1 MINQTYA
8 LNDVTVLDLTDEK
21 GVYTGKLLADMG
33 ANVIRIEPLSGNKT
47 RLIGPFF
54 MDRVNEESSLYNWYH
69 NTSKKS
75 ITLDISTKEGI
86 EILKKL
92 CLKADILLESFDDN
106 YLEGIGLSYD
116 DISKQNSQ
124 LIWTAISGFGRTGPY
139 ANYKTTDLVALSL
152 GGPVASCGYDHLPNN
167 PPMCPDGWAG
177 YYTGSHYAAI
187 STLVALIYRDMTN
200 RGQYIDVSIHE
211 AISSSTEAALPMYI
225 YQNAVPLRQTGRHH
239 SINPPPPAI
248 YRCMDGGMIHVFG
261 TPPQDLNRW
270 SKLLEWIQES
280 QDASELFTPRYEEM
294 VTMRN
299 RDSDLMFTL
308 FSYIGHLINSLDS
321 EYVFNRAQSIG
332 LPWGLVRSPE
342 ENVSDVHFW
351 ERGFFVDIS
360 SENDEKPSYFPG
372 APYIFNKTPWKI
384 HSSAPILGQDN
395 DEIYKLML
403 NFTTSDIEKL
413 KANKI
418 I

>member
-1 MINQTYA
+1 MYA
-8 LNDVTVLDLTDEK
+8 LSDITVLDLTDEK
-21 GVYTGKLLADMG
+21 GVYAGKLLADMG

-54 MDRVNEESSLYNWYH
+54 MDNVSEESSLYNWYH
-69 NTSKKS
+69 NTNKKS
-75 ITLDISTKEGI
+75 VTLDLSTKEGI
-86 EILKKL
+86 EILKQL
-92 CLKADILLESFDDN
+92 CLKTDILLESFDNN
-106 YLEGIGLSYD
+106 YLESMGLRYE
-116 DISKQNSQ
+116 DISKENST

-152 GGPVASCGYDHLPNN
+152 GGPVASCGYDHLPGN

-187 STLVALIYRDMTN
+187 STLVALIYRDITN
-200 RGQYIDVSIHE
+200 KGQYIDVSIHE

-225 YQNAVPLRQTGRHH
+225 YQKAVPLRQTGRHH
-239 SINPPPPAI
+239 SITPTPPAI
-248 YRCMDGGMIHVFG
+248 YRCIDGGMIHVFG

-280 QDASELFTPRYEEM
+280 QDASELLSHKYEEM
-294 VTMRN
+294 VTLRK

-332 LPWGLVRSPE
+332 LPWGLIRSPE
-342 ENVSDVHFW
+342 DNVADKHFW
-351 ERGFFVDIS
+351 ERGFFIDIS
-360 SENDEKPSYFPG
+360 SGNEEKPTYFPG
-372 APYIFNKTPWKI
+372 APYIFNKTPWRIRGFSPK
-384 HSSAPILGQDN
+384 LGQDN
-395 DEIYKLML
+395 NEIYKYI
-403 NFTTSDIEKL
+403 NIGYNTAKKYFE
-413 KANKI
+413 NN
-418 I
+418 

>member
-1 MINQTYA
+1 MYA
-8 LNDVTVLDLTDEK
+8 LSDITVLDLTDEK
-21 GVYTGKLLADMG
+21 GVYAGKLLADMG

-54 MDRVNEESSLYNWYH
+54 MDNVSEESSLYNWYH
-69 NTSKKS
+69 NTNKKS
-75 ITLDISTKEGI
+75 ITLDLSTKEGI
-86 EILKKL
+86 GILKQL
-92 CLKADILLESFDDN
+92 CLKADILLESFDDD
-106 YLEGIGLSYD
+106 YLESMGLRYE
-116 DISKQNSQ
+116 DISKENST

-152 GGPVASCGYDHLPNN
+152 GGPVASCGYDHLPGN

-187 STLVALIYRDMTN
+187 STLVALIYRDITN
-200 RGQYIDVSIHE
+200 KGQYIDVSIHE

-225 YQNAVPLRQTGRHH
+225 YQKAVPLRQTGRHH
-239 SINPPPPAI
+239 SITPTPPAI
-248 YRCMDGGMIHVFG
+248 YRCIDGGMIHVFG

-280 QDASELFTPRYEEM
+280 QDASELLSHKYEEM
-294 VTMRN
+294 VTLRK

-332 LPWGLVRSPE
+332 LPWGLIRSPE
-342 ENVSDVHFW
+342 DNVADKHFW
-351 ERGFFVDIS
+351 ERGFFIDIS
-360 SENDEKPSYFPG
+360 SENEEKPTYFPG
-372 APYIFNKTPWKI
+372 APYIFNKTPWRIRDFSPK
-384 HSSAPILGQDN
+384 LGQDN
-395 DEIYKLML
+395 NEIYKGML
-403 NFTTSDIEKL
+403 NFTTSDIENL

>member
-1 MINQTYA
+1 MINQMYA
-8 LNDVTVLDLTDEK
+8 LSDITVLDLTDEK
-21 GVYTGKLLADMG
+21 GVYAGKLLADMG

-54 MDRVNEESSLYNWYH
+54 MDNVSEESSLYNWYH
-69 NTSKKS
+69 NTNKKS
-75 ITLDISTKEGI
+75 VTLDLSTKEGI
-86 EILKKL
+86 EILKQL
-92 CLKADILLESFDDN
+92 CLKTDILLESFDNN
-106 YLEGIGLSYD
+106 YLESMGLRYE
-116 DISKQNSQ
+116 DISKENST

-152 GGPVASCGYDHLPNN
+152 GGPVASCGYDHLPGN

-187 STLVALIYRDMTN
+187 STLVALIYRDITN
-200 RGQYIDVSIHE
+200 KGQYIDVSIHE

-225 YQNAVPLRQTGRHH
+225 YQKAVPLRQTGRHH
-239 SINPPPPAI
+239 SITPTPPAI
-248 YRCMDGGMIHVFG
+248 YRCIDGGMIHVFG

-280 QDASELFTPRYEEM
+280 QDASELLSHKYEEM
-294 VTMRN
+294 VTLRK

-332 LPWGLVRSPE
+332 LPWGLIRSPE
-342 ENVSDVHFW
+342 DNVADKHFW
-351 ERGFFVDIS
+351 ERGFFIDIS
-360 SENDEKPSYFPG
+360 SGNEEKPTYFPG
-372 APYIFNKTPWKI
+372 APYIFNKTPWRIRGFSPK
-384 HSSAPILGQDN
+384 LGQDN
-395 DEIYKLML
+395 NEIYKGML
-403 NFTTSDIEKL
+403 NFTTSDIENL

>member
-1 MINQTYA
+1 MYA
-8 LNDVTVLDLTDEK
+8 LSDITVLDLTDEK
-21 GVYTGKLLADMG
+21 GVYAGKLLADMG

-54 MDRVNEESSLYNWYH
+54 MDNVSEESSLYNWYH
-69 NTSKKS
+69 NTNKKS
-75 ITLDISTKEGI
+75 VTLDLSTKEGI
-86 EILKKL
+86 EILKQL
-92 CLKADILLESFDDN
+92 CLKTDILLESFDNN
-106 YLEGIGLSYD
+106 YLESMGLRYE
-116 DISKQNSQ
+116 DISKENST

-152 GGPVASCGYDHLPNN
+152 GGPVASCGYDHLPGN

-187 STLVALIYRDMTN
+187 STLVALIYRDITN
-200 RGQYIDVSIHE
+200 KGQYIDVSIHE

-225 YQNAVPLRQTGRHH
+225 YQKAVPLRQTGRHH
-239 SINPPPPAI
+239 SITPTPPAI
-248 YRCMDGGMIHVFG
+248 YRCIDGGMIHVFG

-280 QDASELFTPRYEEM
+280 QDASELLSHKYEEM
-294 VTMRN
+294 VTLRK

-332 LPWGLVRSPE
+332 LPWGLIRSPE
-342 ENVSDVHFW
+342 DNVADKHFW
-351 ERGFFVDIS
+351 ERGFFIDIS
-360 SENDEKPSYFPG
+360 SGNEEKPTYFPG
-372 APYIFNKTPWKI
+372 APYIFNKTPWRIRGFSPK
-384 HSSAPILGQDN
+384 LGQDN
-395 DEIYKLML
+395 NEIYKGML
-403 NFTTSDIEKL
+403 NFTTSDIENL